1 VTIPNVEHLLE
12 QADRLIAPSGP
23 GAPRQV
29 DLRRAVSSAYYGV
42 FHAVLA
48 AAADE
53 FIGRTRRSE
62 TAYGLAYR
70 RVDHGALRALCADL
84 NKSTLP
90 AHYKRHEP
98 SRGFGSNLAGFA
110 MFLVELQQRRHAA
123 DYDPMIRLKRS
134 DALLAV
140 NTARSALQCF
150 GDVSADARR
159 VFLAPLLFPPR

>member
-1 VTIPNVEHLLE
+1 MTIPNVEHLLE
-12 QADRLIAPSGP
+12 QAERLIAPAGP

-29 DLRRAVSSAYYGV
+29 DLRRAISSAYYAA

-53 FIGRTRRSE
+53 FVGRPRRSE

-70 RVDHGALRALCADL
+70 RIDHGALRDLCAEL
-84 NKSTLP
+84 NKPSLP
-90 AHYKRHEP
+90 ARYKRYEP
-98 SRGFGSNLAGFA
+98 DAGFGSDLPMFA
-110 MFLVELQQRRHAA
+110 RYVVELQQRRQAA

-140 NTARSALQCF
+140 GSARSALARLRET
-150 GDVSADARR
+150 SNDARR
-159 VFLAPLLFPPR
+159 VFLALLLFPPR